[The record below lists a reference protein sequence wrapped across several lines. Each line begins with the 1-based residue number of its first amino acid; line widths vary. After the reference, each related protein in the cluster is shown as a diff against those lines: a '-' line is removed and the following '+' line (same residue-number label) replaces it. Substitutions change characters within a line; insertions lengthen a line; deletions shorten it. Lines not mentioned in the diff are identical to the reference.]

1 MVLMYRSPVP
11 LDASHQNLLPAFT
24 GLFALPGLLQV
35 IWLGARPP
43 RQRQCTIDLPIERW
57 LRGTVI
63 GLAGGLFAGFLPV
76 ISGGGWG
83 QRGTMGA
90 IQPPSAVGLH
100 IGPDLQI
107 RRPSEHAEGW
117 GGRCRGD
124 RATGRA
130 NCCMHASAPCTATYS
145 WRPACLLLQAAHYSA
160 SADKQAGLLIH
171 PFQIVHPTRCCDGCS
186 GYASQLLLKRGTA
199 CPAAACEC
207 ASRSAPV
214 ACATNRTQWR
224 QWQQR

>member
-1 MVLMYRSPVP
+1 MQQASAAPPSP
-11 LDASHQNLLPAFT
+11 
-24 GLFALPGLLQV
+24 
-35 IWLGARPP
+35 
-43 RQRQCTIDLPIERW
+43 QC
-57 LRGTVI
+57 V
-63 GLAGGLFAGFLPV
+63 PV

-186 GYASQLLLKRGTA
+186 GCASQLLLKRGTA